1 MLYDYSPKVS
11 RCFSLYTYLQ
21 MMYEGNF
28 MDIAL
33 FWIEKSI
40 LVAGIIFVL
49 TSITQYGR
57 RSHDWKGIITM
68 FYKRVPMSISEYK
81 WYRIGVAL
89 LVCSVLLRIIALT
102 LWP

>member
-1 MLYDYSPKVS
+1 
-11 RCFSLYTYLQ
+11 
-21 MMYEGNF
+21 

-40 LVAGIIFVL
+40 LVIGIIFVL
-49 TSITQYGR
+49 TGITQYGR
-57 RSHDWKGIITM
+57 RSHDWKGVTTM

-81 WYRIGVAL
+81 WYRLGISL
-89 LVCSVLLRIIALT
+89 LVCAVLLRIILLT